1 MWEALCE
8 TVQTEIEVVIHELL
22 VLHWC
27 GWSLLEKKMINIKGF
42 QSGLHTTY
50 NITKVWTKCF
60 CSMEEV
66 TAKGFR
72 TTWSS
77 VNYDRITFLGEL
89 KNKIT
94 YKVLLVALTLRYIFL
109 ISEWEEVAAVGDDGQ
124 QGTVMSDKR
133 EEYMR
138 ATSSTVLERGN
149 TIPDKTRTMTMN
161 EVR

>member
-1 MWEALCE
+1 
-8 TVQTEIEVVIHELL
+8 
-22 VLHWC
+22 
-27 GWSLLEKKMINIKGF
+27 
-42 QSGLHTTY
+42 
-50 NITKVWTKCF
+50 
-60 CSMEEV
+60 MEEV

-133 EEYMR
+133 EE
-138 ATSSTVLERGN
+138 
-149 TIPDKTRTMTMN
+149 
-161 EVR
+161 

>member
-1 MWEALCE
+1 
-8 TVQTEIEVVIHELL
+8 
-22 VLHWC
+22 
-27 GWSLLEKKMINIKGF
+27 
-42 QSGLHTTY
+42 
-50 NITKVWTKCF
+50 
-60 CSMEEV
+60 
-66 TAKGFR
+66 
-72 TTWSS
+72 
-77 VNYDRITFLGEL
+77 LGEL